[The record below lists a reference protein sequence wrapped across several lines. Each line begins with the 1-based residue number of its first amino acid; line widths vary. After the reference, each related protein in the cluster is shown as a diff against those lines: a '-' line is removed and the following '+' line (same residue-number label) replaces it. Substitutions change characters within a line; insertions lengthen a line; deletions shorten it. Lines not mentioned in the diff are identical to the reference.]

1 MIIVVETSRP
11 SLAEFRKLLQ
21 AILQQLQS
29 TPVATWLSEEKEDAA
44 DIGEVVGLMLQA
56 GSSLMQEVDVFLES
70 MSYQQEVAEAGRKGV
85 PDPGADLFDLPES
98 EAAPTRSPRRG

>member
-1 MIIVVETSRP
+1 M
-11 SLAEFRKLLQ
+11 
-21 AILQQLQS
+21 
-29 TPVATWLSEEKEDAA
+29 PVSTWLSEEKEDSA

-70 MSYQQEVAEAGRKGV
+70 TSYLQEAAEASRKGTP

-98 EAAPTRSPRRG
+98 ESSSTRSPKRG